1 MRTAWES
8 AMTELL
14 ELLSLPFMQRA
25 MIAGLLLGCLASY
38 LGAFIV
44 QRGLGFLGDGL
55 AHAAFGGVALGLLL
69 RTEPLYVA
77 VPFTVGVALAINWVK
92 ERAQLSG
99 DTAIGVFFATSV
111 ALGIVFLSLKDDYTV
126 DAFAYV
132 FGSILAVG
140 NADVWSAVILAASA
154 VATLPLWPRWA
165 YASFDRELALTD
177 RIPVRADDYALSA
190 YTALTVVLAVKI
202 LGVVLVS
209 AFLIIPAATARAFSR
224 SFRGLCWGAVGIGAL
239 TSTGGL
245 IASYYADA
253 PSGATIVLLQA
264 ALFFASLLRAR
275 AHR

>member
-1 MRTAWES
+1 
-8 AMTELL
+8 MTELL

>member
-224 SFRGLCWGAVGIGAL
+224 SFRGLCWGAVGIGAM

-264 ALFFASLLRAR
+264 ALFFASLLRGR

>member
-69 RTEPLYVA
+69 RTEPLFVA

-111 ALGIVFLSLKDDYTV
+111 ALGIVFLSFKEDYTV

-177 RIPVRADDYALSA
+177 RVPVRADDYALSA

-224 SFRGLCWGAVGIGAL
+224 SFLGLCWGAVGIGVM
-239 TSTGGL
+239 TSAGGL

-264 ALFFASLLRAR
+264 ALFFASLLRAST
-275 AHR
+275 HR